1 MEINFLALVV
11 AAASTFVVGFIYYNP
26 KVFGS
31 AWMTAAGLTE
41 EKVKAGNIVL
51 IFGLS
56 FLFAFMISMEM
67 QFLTIHQTGAISMVG
82 GDPSNALPSFQA
94 FMDDY
99 GNVYRTFKH
108 GALHGF
114 LASLFFAFPMIATIG
129 LFERKSWKYI
139 LINSGYWVICLTLIG
154 AIVCGWK

>member
-31 AWMTAAGLTE
+31 AWMTASGLTE
-41 EKVKAGNIVL
+41 EKVKAGNMAL

-114 LASLFFAFPMIATIG
+114 LASLFFAFPMIATIA